1 VTESGESDGA
11 SERRESDD
19 ERRARGLPPEP
30 STPGQPRNT
39 SKPPTPVTVAF
50 WLYVLAGVLLVVV
63 FSYTLTQQETVSN
76 ALIDLNA
83 NDNLNEEQIR
93 TGVRTLLWTM
103 FVGAVVFAVLFALFG
118 WKAREGTRSA
128 RTFLTVIAAVTLLI
142 QVLLF
147 PTSLPMVAA
156 SFLAV
161 VATALLYLPSVADYF
176 PAPRRGLGGG
186 IGGGRS

>member
-1 VTESGESDGA
+1 MTESGESDGA

-19 ERRARGLPPEP
+19 ERRAKGLPPEP
-30 STPGQPRNT
+30 SMPGQARNAV
-39 SKPPTPVTVAF
+39 KPPTPVTVAF
-50 WLYVLAGVLLVVV
+50 WLYVLAGLILVAA
-63 FSYTLTQQETVSN
+63 FGYTLTQQETVSE
-76 ALIDLNA
+76 ALIDLNT
-83 NDNLNEEQIR
+83 NDSLDEEQIR
-93 TGVRTLLWTM
+93 TGVTTLLWTL

-128 RTFLTVIAAVTLLI
+128 RTFLTVIAAITLLL

-147 PTSLPMVAA
+147 PTSLPMLAA

-176 PAPRRGLGGG
+176 PPARGF
-186 IGGGRS
+186 GGGRR